1 MAIDYILLNTG
12 DKVLLNDGSGILL
25 NTSADTGVIL
35 QVVESQEDNILLN
48 TEGNLLL
55 NNGDKILLNTQVLDD
70 VIAGA
75 NQSSLGIPDLVI
87 PSRRVIVSV
96 SFTTVM
102 MATVLA
108 PTSTESHIRSSV
120 LVETVTYP
128 KVKSSLLRES
138 ECHKHFNASTLAE
151 SIPLQYKLV
160 QEERERYQYKLSSKS
175 TIKRIKEKL
184 KRIMSDVVDD

>member
-12 DKVLLNDGSGILL
+12 DKILLNDGSGILL

-55 NNGDKILLNTQVLDD
+55 NNGDKVLLNSQVLDD
-70 VIAGA
+70 IISGA
-75 NQSSLGIPDLVI
+75 NQSSLGIPDLVV
-87 PSRRVIVSV
+87 PSRRVIISV

-108 PTSTESHIRSSV
+108 PTATESHIKSSV
-120 LVETVTYP
+120 LVENITHT
-128 KVKSSLLRES
+128 KIKSALLRES
-138 ECHKHFNASTLAE
+138 ECHRHFNASTLSE
-151 SIPLQYKLV
+151 SIPLRYNLV
-160 QEERERYQYKLSSKS
+160 QEERNRYKYKLSSKS

-184 KRIMSDVVDD
+184 KSIMSDVLND